1 MKSEM
6 AGDRGGVEVIV
17 GEILLRD
24 APTVP
29 SGRGAG
35 PAKVYVEP
43 TTRCNLACRFCA
55 RRAREEPLGDMT
67 EETFSA
73 VLSGVRALSRRPTLF
88 FGGLGE
94 PLAHPRLPDMVA
106 AGKAAGARIELVTNG
121 TLLSRELGRELAE
134 AGLDLLWVSLDGVA
148 PDRYGD
154 PRPGHALQD
163 VVENVRRLQTLPC
176 TRLPEIGVAFVA
188 KRSNVRELPSLL
200 RLSRDVGATRFHV
213 SHLWVHTQEML
224 AEALYSQTLV
234 PEPPRR
240 HARCPFV
247 AADAVAVAWDGSVAP
262 CLPLLRS
269 STSFLNGAERV
280 ARRWSLGN
288 VRERSLADLWEDPE
302 MRAFRERVKAFR
314 FSPCASCGSC
324 SIAYTNEDDCFGNPF
339 PTCGGC
345 LWAHG
350 LIACP

>member
-73 VLSGVRALSRRPTLF
+73 VLSGVRSLSRRPTLL

-213 SHLWVHTQEML
+213 SHLWIHTEEMMG
-224 AEALYSQTLV
+224 EALYPQTLV

>member
-6 AGDRGGVEVIV
+6 AGDRGGVEVVV
-17 GEILLRD
+17 GEILHRD
-24 APTVP
+24 APTAS

-43 TTRCNLACRFCA
+43 TTRCNLACRF
-55 RRAREEPLGDMT
+55 RLRQTWSEPLRDM
-67 EETFSA
+67 EERTFAS
-73 VLSGVRALSRRPTLF
+73 VLAGIRSLRHRPTLF
-88 FGGLGE
+88 FGGMGE
-94 PLAHPRLPDMVA
+94 PLAHPHLPDMVA
-106 AGKAAGARIELVTNG
+106 AGTAAGARTELVTKRDAPQPRTRARVG
-121 TLLSRELGRELAE
+121 AGRPRPPLGLAGRRG
-134 AGLDLLWVSLDGVA
+134 ARPL
-148 PDRYGD
+148 RR

-163 VVENVRRLQTLPC
+163 VVENVRRLQDLPC
-176 TRLPEIGVAFVA
+176 TRRPEIGVAFVA
-188 KRSNVRELPSLL
+188 KRSNLRELPSVL

-213 SHLWVHTQEML
+213 SHLWVHAEEMMG
-224 AEALYSQTLV
+224 EALYPQTLV

-240 HARCPFV
+240 GARCPFV

-280 ARRWSLGN
+280 ARRWSVGN
-288 VRERSLADLWEDPE
+288 VRERRLVDLWEDPR